1 MYCMARENTVKVSTQ
16 EKEGLDAVREDMFGT
31 DEVSYGVVVQRLV
44 DAYFD
49 DE

>member
-1 MYCMARENTVKVSTQ
+1 MAREKKVRVSTQ
-16 EKEGLDAVREDMFGT
+16 EKKGLDEVREDMFGT